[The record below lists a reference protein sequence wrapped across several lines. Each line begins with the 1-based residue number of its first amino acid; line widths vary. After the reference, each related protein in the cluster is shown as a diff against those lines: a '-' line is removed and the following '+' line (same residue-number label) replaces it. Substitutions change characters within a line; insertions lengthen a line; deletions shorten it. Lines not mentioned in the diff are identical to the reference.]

1 MVDENSA
8 AGKAGVNAKE
18 DWFLTRVT
26 ARISALKSFLMSMVL
41 TDLANLN
48 QKKITGKTLKYKNSF
63 QIVTALKLKCA
74 LTKHTT
80 TLKSFAFQL
89 GQYQRSQTGHE
100 LIRRDA
106 LRMDVTT
113 RFNMAGTLKTGDDW
127 TAPTKITEKTFLQ
140 LKLKIDADGKS
151 RML

>member
-1 MVDENSA
+1 
-8 AGKAGVNAKE
+8 
-18 DWFLTRVT
+18 
-26 ARISALKSFLMSMVL
+26 MSMVL

-48 QKKITGKTLKYKNSF
+48 QKDYWKDSKVQNSF

-80 TLKSFAFQL
+80 TLKEFANFQL

-100 LIRRDA
+100 LIRRHE

-113 RFNMAGTLKTGDDW
+113 RFSNMAGTLKTGDDW
-127 TAPTKITEKTFLQ
+127 TAPTKDYR
-140 LKLKIDADGKS
+140 KLFCN
-151 RML
+151 